1 MNTSYQDIIRSF
13 VDKYGLS
20 RGQVIAEIEKTFSSM
35 LSQWHRKNVVA
46 MFSDDRLMA
55 LGYHENIGVVEQ
67 TLIELSTMR
76 GWNTIKRILENN
88 LSKAACLQVVARYK
102 RIEREMRW
110 GKIITQKSDGGFYVE
125 IEIENER
132 PVIAVCPGNHVGV
145 HERDELMVGQ
155 RRAFH
160 LRRVEPVFLKNTPR
174 IKVSVDRV
182 SKTLVENLLRS
193 QVEKRDVIIHCLTRY
208 VGHKSFVESS
218 AFLPKKVILAVS
230 RELNEHIQVRVVRTA
245 RDCRLP

>member
-35 LSQWHRKNVVA
+35 LSQWHRQNAVA
-46 MFSDDRLMA
+46 MFSDDRLVA

-88 LSKAACLQVVARYK
+88 LSKAACLQKVAQYK
-102 RIEREMRW
+102 RIEGEMRW
-110 GKIITQKSDGGFYVE
+110 GKIISQTSDGCFYVE
-125 IEIENER
+125 IEIENES
-132 PVIAVCPGNHVGV
+132 PVIAFCPANHVGV

-155 RRAFH
+155 RRAFN
-160 LRRVEPVFLKNTPR
+160 LRRVEPIFLKNTPR
-174 IKVSVDRV
+174 IKVAVDRV
-182 SKTLVENLLRS
+182 SKILVEHLLLS
-193 QVEKRDVIIHCLTRY
+193 QVEKRDVIIHCLSRY
-208 VGHKSFVESS
+208 VGLKSFVESS
-218 AFLPKKVILAVS
+218 AFLPKKAILAAS
-230 RELNEHIQVRVVRTA
+230 RELNEHIQVKVIKTA
-245 RDCRLP
+245 RGCRN